1 MKLKLLLFSTLLINF
16 SACSDAETLPQQGGG
31 EKEEPDTPSASVE
44 KTVTINAGQTFQTIK
59 GFAASDCWT
68 PAFVGKYWTNNRNE
82 IAELLFS
89 SEIADGQ
96 PKGIGLSMWR
106 VNMGGGSMEQG
117 DESGISNVS
126 RRAESYMN
134 DDLTLDWTRCEGQ
147 RYFMEQAKELGCD
160 QFVLFSNTPPVQYTK
175 NGKGFSSEGNQS
187 NLKEDCYDDFA
198 AYMADVAAHYTS
210 EGYNITHISPINEPQ
225 FSWNDGGQEGSPW
238 TNDEAAHLLRELDN
252 ALTERGLSTD
262 ILPGEAAEWTY
273 LYTTKDDPNRSKV
286 IEAFFEPSSSAYIGD
301 LTHVKNLIGGHSY
314 WTDGT
319 WDGMRNARER
329 MAQTAGQYGLEVWQ
343 TEWSMLGDNYSSTE
357 FGSYDTATTMD
368 IALYMSRVIHNDL
381 TVAGVT
387 SWSYWTSM
395 DISQWGQKD
404 RFLLI
409 SLIPNGWTGDGGD
422 TGLLRNGGSYQAMP
436 TLWVLGNYSRFIR
449 PGYRRIA
456 MELSESMNFFGSAW
470 ISPKAD
476 EIVAVYTNYSDKGVR
491 LNETREGWNGEVA
504 SITTYTT
511 TQDKNLKEKTYATD
525 EKVTLDAE
533 SVTTVVYTLK

>member
-1 MKLKLLLFSTLLINF
+1 MKLITLLFASLATSL
-16 SACSDAETLPQQGGG
+16 SACSDDAVNESQPETPND
-31 EKEEPDTPSASVE
+31 EPTVSVD
-44 KTVTINAGQTFQTIK
+44 KNVTINAGQTFQTIK

-89 SEIADGQ
+89 SEITDGQ

-126 RRAESYMN
+126 RRAESYLN

-175 NGKGFSSEGNQS
+175 NGKGFSSESNKS

-286 IEAFFEPSSSAYIGD
+286 VEAFFEPSSSAYIGD
-301 LTHVKNLIGGHSY
+301 LTHVKSLIGGHSY

-319 WDGMRNARER
+319 WDGMRNARKR

-409 SLIPNGWTGDGGD
+409 SLVPDGWTGDGGD

-470 ISPKAD
+470 ISPETDK
-476 EIVAVYTNYSDKGVR
+476 IVAVYTNYSNKGVR